1 MSFLLFVYVFVVGCC
16 VGSFLNVLIYR
27 LPLDL
32 EVVIQR
38 SHCPYCKHEL
48 AWREMIP
55 IVSYLRLQ
63 GKCSVCHEKLSL
75 RYPVIEG
82 VCGILAV
89 AMLYD
94 KGCTLEAVIS
104 FLAGVIL
111 LGISCI
117 DYVHM
122 IIPDSL
128 NGGIAVLGVLHHV
141 LVLRGIVVSDLVV
154 GVCVV
159 LFMIGMNYIVED
171 AFGGGD
177 IKLIMAASLLIG
189 NRMGMAICVASTM
202 ACVYAS
208 YLWYRGK
215 IDSRSHIPF
224 GPFLAFGIWVCMM

>member
-1 MSFLLFVYVFVVGCC
+1 M
-16 VGSFLNVLIYR
+16 
-27 LPLDL
+27 
-32 EVVIQR
+32 
-38 SHCPYCKHEL
+38 
-48 AWREMIP
+48 
-55 IVSYLRLQ
+55 
-63 GKCSVCHEKLSL
+63 CHEKISL
-75 RYPVIEG
+75 RYPVIEC

-89 AMLYD
+89 SMLYY
-94 KGCTLEAVIS
+94 KGCSLEALIS

-154 GVCVV
+154 GICVV
-159 LFMIGMNYIVED
+159 LFMIGMNYMVED

-177 IKLIMAASLLIG
+177 IKLIMAASLLIE
-189 NRMGMAICVASTM
+189 NRMGMAICVASAM

-224 GPFLAFGIWVCMM
+224 GPFLAFGIWVCM